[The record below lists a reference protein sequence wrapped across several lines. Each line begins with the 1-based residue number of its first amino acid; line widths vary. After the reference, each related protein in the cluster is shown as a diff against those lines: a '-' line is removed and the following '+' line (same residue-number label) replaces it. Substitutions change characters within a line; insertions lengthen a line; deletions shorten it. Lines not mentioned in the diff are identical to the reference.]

1 MSIKDNERDRFAERL
16 KEYRKR
22 LLLTQQ
28 EFADK
33 IDRPQTVVSSWERGA
48 AMPPAN
54 QISTIAKALEVSI
67 EDLCGSAN
75 VSGKDQELLDAFHK
89 ADAITQKNVRTILG
103 MVDYQIETKGG
114 TIHVENEQRLS

>member
-22 LLLTQQ
+22 LHLTQQ

-75 VSGKDQELLDAFHK
+75 MSGKDQELLDAFHK